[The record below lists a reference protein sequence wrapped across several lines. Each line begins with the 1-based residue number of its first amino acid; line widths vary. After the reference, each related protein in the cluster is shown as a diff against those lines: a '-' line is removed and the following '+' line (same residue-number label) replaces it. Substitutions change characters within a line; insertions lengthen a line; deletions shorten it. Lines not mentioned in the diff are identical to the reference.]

1 MANPFLAPDA
11 YINQQARTDQALQ
24 GLSEVLKQKRFE
36 GDAEKAFG
44 AQGRPQGA
52 PIEEGV
58 PEYTR
63 DQSLLRGMN
72 PDVPVGIA
80 SLEQIERQK
89 AIAGNQQAKPS
100 RSSFAGDPDPK
111 AIMKLW
117 AKYPEKAAQIS
128 KMVEYKGAETKKVV
142 QGVIMNAWSNPENLE
157 ETLVQGIEQ
166 VRSMGGTPTY
176 LAQAL
181 QMHRKDPARAQRYLQ
196 MVGGSLFP
204 ESYKAAFG
212 GGDSSIAAI
221 QEMKFLTEGMSPDDI
236 ERARRIKLGLDPR
249 ASTTAET
256 AAAVEFAKQ
265 SANLRAQLGL
275 GPKVAAATVAA
286 QNEAKVLGD
295 EAQTEKSN
303 TKAWSVYDSA
313 MSNLAKSM
321 GNTSTGAFVGFLPS
335 ITANQQIAEGAIAV
349 MAPVLKDMFRSAGE
363 GTFTDADQKMLIQMI
378 PTRKDSP
385 KARIEKIKMID
396 QVVRAKLGTGET
408 SQPVSTSSGQVVPTQ
423 QQEEALLFL
432 KANPTH
438 PKAELIRQK
447 LMTQGVL

>member
-1 MANPFLAPDA
+1 MANPFFIQPVDVSQPLASLGQVLGQVQDRKKKELRLAEFQEAFKGASTPQD
-11 YINQQARTDQALQ
+11 YV
-24 GLSEVLKQKRFE
+24 GL
-36 GDAEKAFG
+36 ATAF
-44 AQGRPQGA
+44 
-52 PIEEGV
+52 
-58 PEYTR
+58 PEYSQAANLGLTAHAQQLGLEKTKMNDLYKR
-63 DQSLLRGMN
+63 LYASNDPMSVYEDFLEQN
-72 PDVPVGIA
+72 PDTKLTEAMLEDMGMAGGNPETFKRNIGVMWA
-80 SLEQIERQK
+80 SSDPTGFEAAQK
-89 AIAGNQQAKPS
+89 A
-100 RSSFAGDPDPK
+100 
-111 AIMKLW
+111 
-117 AKYPEKAAQIS
+117 
-128 KMVEYKGAETKKVV
+128 
-142 QGVIMNAWSNPENLE
+142 LE
-157 ETLVQGIEQ
+157 
-166 VRSMGGTPTY
+166 
-176 LAQAL
+176 
-181 QMHRKDPARAQRYLQ
+181 
-196 MVGGSLFP
+196 
-204 ESYKAAFG
+204 

-221 QEMKFLTEGMSPDDI
+221 QEMKWLTEGMPSDDI
-236 ERARRIKLGLDPR
+236 KKARRIKLGLDPR

-256 AAAVEFAKQ
+256 AAAVEFAKKT
-265 SANLRAQLGL
+265 ANLQAQLGL
-275 GPKVAAATVAA
+275 GPRVAAATVAA

-408 SQPVSTSSGQVVPTQ
+408 SQPVSASSGQVVPTQ

>member
-1 MANPFLAPDA
+1 MWAS
-11 YINQQARTDQALQ
+11 TD
-24 GLSEVLKQKRFE
+24 SKSFE
-36 GDAEKAFG
+36 AA
-44 AQGRPQGA
+44 
-52 PIEEGV
+52 
-58 PEYTR
+58 
-63 DQSLLRGMN
+63 
-72 PDVPVGIA
+72 
-80 SLEQIERQK
+80 QK
-89 AIAGNQQAKPS
+89 A
-100 RSSFAGDPDPK
+100 
-111 AIMKLW
+111 
-117 AKYPEKAAQIS
+117 
-128 KMVEYKGAETKKVV
+128 
-142 QGVIMNAWSNPENLE
+142 LE
-157 ETLVQGIEQ
+157 
-166 VRSMGGTPTY
+166 
-176 LAQAL
+176 
-181 QMHRKDPARAQRYLQ
+181 
-196 MVGGSLFP
+196 
-204 ESYKAAFG
+204 

-221 QEMKFLTEGMSPDDI
+221 QEMKFLTEGMSSDDI
-236 ERARRIKLGLDPR
+236 KKARRIKLGLDPR

-256 AAAVEFAKQ
+256 AAAVEFAKKT
-265 SANLRAQLGL
+265 ANLQAQLGL
-275 GPKVAAATVAA
+275 GPRVAAATVAA

-313 MSNLAKSM
+313 MSNLAKAM